1 MKKAIQYF
9 IKYHISADVILGLLG
24 LIGVL
29 AMINASRSQFPRVE
43 SRQIVI
49 ETAYIGASPKEVE
62 KGVTLKIENELE
74 GIEGIKKIASNSAE
88 NISVINVILRSSADV
103 NKVLPDVKN
112 AVDRINSFPKDAET
126 SVIYKQERLDKA
138 AEFMISGD
146 VDLKTLKA
154 FAEQLEQDLL
164 GTTAIS
170 IVDLKGYPDEEIE
183 IALREDALNTY
194 NLTFDEVA
202 NAIAAANLD
211 LTAGTLEVD
220 NTKITLRVQNKS
232 YEAEQLA
239 DVIVATSPTGTHI
252 YLKDVAQLND
262 QWADDSERAYF
273 NGKPGVFFTVSTRTT
288 EDLFAA
294 SETTLAAIEQFNK
307 ENEVKGIKA
316 DLLTDG
322 SSLVRQRIDVLTK
335 NGIMGVLLVLLI
347 LGLFLKPRIAFWVAL
362 SIPIS
367 MGGMFIVAPY
377 FNININM
384 LSLFGMILVIGIL
397 VDDGVVIAENIYQK
411 YEKGQPPL
419 QAAING
425 VMEVVPS
432 VISAVLTTCW
442 FFVLFFFV
450 EGQMGD
456 FMSNVAFVVIATLL
470 FSLVEGFF
478 ILPAHIAHSKDLKKA
493 GKLNVVERTTTA
505 FFDFMKYKLYAPI
518 LNFSINNKMLMT
530 AICIVS
536 LVLSIN
542 IVKGGYVT
550 ATFFPYI
557 DVDEVVVTL
566 RLPAGTTEDK
576 TNDILTKIEE
586 ATWEVNQDFKAKR
599 EDGKDVIKAVY
610 KSINSQSNEGGL
622 FIILLDAENRGM
634 PGYVISNAIS
644 DKVGVVPDAE
654 NLTYARQSFFGADI
668 QIGFVGTN
676 ISNLRKAKDELKAI
690 LEANPAL
697 KDVADNDKKG
707 GKEIHI
713 TLTEKAKALGVNLQ
727 MVIAQVRQGYF
738 GQEVQRLQ
746 RGNDEV
752 KVWVRYTKKE
762 RESIANLENMNI
774 RVAGRTFPLKE
785 LAQMILTEG
794 VLNIAHVNGETK
806 LEVLAAQRDPN
817 ASLSDIF
824 NDLKENKIPKILAKY
839 KDVDVVY
846 EGQTENASETT
857 ASIKRT
863 MPIILLLV
871 FATVVLTFRSFKQAI
886 IVFLL
891 IPFAFIGVVF
901 GHWLH
906 ASTISMLSVFGIIA
920 VAGVVI
926 NDSLVLVSTM
936 NRLLKEG
943 QSFKEAVQEASLSRF
958 RPIILT
964 SITTI
969 AGLMPLIMETSMQAQ
984 FLIPMALSLSYG
996 LAAATAVMLL
1006 LLPAWLVA
1014 VNAATR
1020 WLWWLWE
1027 GETISEEEAEPAIQE
1042 EKHDF

>member
-1 MKKAIQYF
+1 MRQAIQYF
-9 IKYHISADVILGLLG
+9 IKYHISADVLLGLLG
-24 LIGVL
+24 LIG
-29 AMINASRSQFPRVE
+29 AISMINASRSQFPIIE

-74 GIEGIKKIASNSAE
+74 GIEGIKKIASNSME
-88 NISVINVILRSSADV
+88 NISVVNVILRSSASID
-103 NKVLPDVKN
+103 KVLPDVKN

-126 SVIYKQERLDKA
+126 SVIYKKERLDKA
-138 AEFMISGD
+138 VEFMIAGD
-146 VDLKTLKA
+146 VGLPSLKA

-164 GTTAIS
+164 STDAIS
-170 IVDLKGYPDEEIE
+170 VVVLKGYPDQEIE

-194 NLTFDEVA
+194 GLTFDDVSRAVA
-202 NAIAAANLD
+202 VANLD
-211 LTAGTLEVD
+211 LTAGTLEMD
-220 NTKITLRVQNKS
+220 NTKITLRAQNKE
-232 YEAEQLA
+232 YYAENLA

-252 YLKDVAQLND
+252 YLKDVADLND
-262 QWADDSERAYF
+262 QWAEDSERAYY
-273 NGKPGVFFTVSTRTT
+273 NGKPGVFFTVHTRTS
-288 EDLFAA
+288 EDLFLAT
-294 SETTLAAIEQFNK
+294 ETAKELMQKFNE
-307 ENEVKGIKA
+307 ENESKGVKA
-316 DLLTDG
+316 SLLTDG
-322 SSLVRQRIDVLTK
+322 SFLVRQRIDVLAK
-335 NGIMGVLLVLLI
+335 NGVMGVLLVLLI

-367 MGGMFIVAPY
+367 MGGMFIIAPY
-377 FNININM
+377 FGVNINM

-411 YEKGQPPL
+411 HEEGQPPL

-425 VMEVVPS
+425 VMEVMPS

-478 ILPAHIAHSKDLKKA
+478 ILPAHIAHTKDLRKK
-493 GKLNVVERTTTA
+493 GQPNIVERTTTA
-505 FFDFMKYKLYAPI
+505 IFDFLKYRTYQPV
-518 LNFSINNKMLMT
+518 LNFTMNNKMLTT
-530 AICIVS
+530 AICVVM
-536 LVLSIN
+536 LFFSIN
-542 IVKGGYVT
+542 FVKGGYVT

-566 RLPAGTTEDK
+566 NLPAGTTEDK
-576 TNDILTKIEE
+576 TNEILTRIEA
-586 ATWEVNQDFKAKR
+586 ATWEVNEEFKSER

-610 KSINSQSNEGGL
+610 KSINSQSNDGSL
-622 FIILLDAENRGM
+622 FIVLLDAEDRGM
-634 PGYVISNAIS
+634 PSFRISNAIN
-644 DKVGVVPDAE
+644 DKVGLVPEAE

-676 ISNLRKAKDELKAI
+676 MSNLRKAKDELKAV

-697 KDVADNDKKG
+697 KDVSDNDKKG

-713 TLTEKAKALGVNLQ
+713 TLTEKAKALGLNLQ

-746 RGNDEV
+746 RGDDEV
-752 KVWVRYTKKE
+752 KVWVRYNEAE
-762 RESIANLENMNI
+762 RKSIANLENMNI
-774 RVAGRTFPLKE
+774 RMAGRTFPLKE
-785 LAQMILTEG
+785 LANLEVTEG
-794 VLNIAHVNGETK
+794 ILNIAHVNGKTK

-824 NDLKENKIPKILAKY
+824 NDLKEVKVPKILSKY

-857 ASIKRT
+857 ASIQRT

-920 VAGVVI
+920 VAGVVV

-943 QSFKEAVQEASLSRF
+943 HDFKTAVTQASLSRF
-958 RPIILT
+958 RPIVLT

-969 AGLMPLIMETSMQAQ
+969 AGLMPLILETSMQAQ

-996 LAAATAVMLL
+996 LAAATGVMLI

-1014 VNAATR
+1014 INGASR
-1020 WLWWLWE
+1020 WAWWLWE
-1027 GETISEEEAEPAIQE
+1027 GETISEEDAEPAIQE
-1042 EKHDF
+1042 MGHDF